1 MFVSS
6 ALGIYQQ
13 EPMES
18 ISALKRQRKDEL
30 IQQLLATT
38 KEAEEK
44 GEKTAAAGVI
54 GGIAGFLLGIAMAT
68 M

>member
-1 MFVSS
+1 VIASS
-6 ALGIYQQ
+6 TLGIYKRK
-13 EPMES
+13 PMES
-18 ISALKRQRKDEL
+18 ISALKRQRKDDL

-38 KEAEEK
+38 KDAEEK